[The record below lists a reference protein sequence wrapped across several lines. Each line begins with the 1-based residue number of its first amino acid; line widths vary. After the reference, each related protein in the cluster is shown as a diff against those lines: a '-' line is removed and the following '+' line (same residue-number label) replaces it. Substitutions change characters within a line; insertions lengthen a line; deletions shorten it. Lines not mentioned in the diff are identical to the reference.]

1 MEVDALCE
9 EWRLK
14 ELELTALKDKL
25 LEFDEGEAI
34 FASASTSSMSSDL
47 SDFAPPEPTTPCWLL
62 AKSVERSSSLS
73 TFSKDRKCGCPGEFC
88 HPINDSFFSTPGRL
102 EQLSGLFVE
111 NESTVAVSPFS
122 YCPDLS
128 NSSRVE
134 SVCVSTDTMASS
146 LSSTAELGLKSKYPV
161 LMAPTAP
168 SYYLGKSV
176 QKHTTLR
183 TIVEEEESDFDKEF
197 SQPFLSPAPLSL
209 IPREPREC
217 FVVKESTVTVS
228 PFAFLQPSG
237 LTREEQPVSAQADV
251 KQPAST
257 QVNVEQPASS
267 EAFSQANVR
276 KPARKECQ
284 CTWHIS
290 ARSEKETKKVTSKRC
305 NCTWCIRART
315 EKIETKK
322 VTSKKCNCTW
332 CIRARTEKIEA
343 KKVTSKKCNCTWCI
357 RARTEKIEAKMVT
370 SKKCYCTWCIRAR
383 TEKIEAKKVTSKKCN
398 CTWCIR
404 VRTEKIETKMVT
416 SKKCNC
422 TWCIRARTEKE
433 TKKVTS
439 KKEYKAKTALE
450 KSKVVEQETSSHTSI
465 EHSASSQANVQQL
478 ASTTANIEQLV
489 SAQANVRQ
497 PARKDCNCT
506 WCIRTRTEK
515 VETKKDM
522 SRKEYRARTDLEKSK
537 ETSSVETSDEM
548 LNSVLSTKKPSLPSR
563 YRPTK
568 LIWNVL
574 SSGPE
579 TGERSRGIDRKDFTF
594 QLQLSPT
601 CTVVRTASH
610 GGADR
615 AVSLGRRVDTP
626 TSHSSLMPPS
636 QRGPG
641 CRQGRKEPTRNKEN
655 KQVKRN
661 CSSTY

>member
-1 MEVDALCE
+1 MLFVLSFQVEVDALCE

-111 NESTVAVSPFS
+111 NKSTVAVSPFS
-122 YCPDLS
+122 YCQDLS

-146 LSSTAELGLKSKYPV
+146 LSSTAELGLKYPV

-168 SYYLGKSV
+168 SYYLSKSV
-176 QKHTTLR
+176 QKHMTLR
-183 TIVEEEESDFDKEF
+183 TIVEEEESDFNKEF
-197 SQPFLSPAPLSL
+197 SQPFLSPALLSL

-237 LTREEQPVSAQADV
+237 LTREEQPVSAQADI
-251 KQPAST
+251 KQPVST

-267 EAFSQANVR
+267 QANV
-276 KPARKECQ
+276 KQPAGKE
-284 CTWHIS
+284 
-290 ARSEKETKKVTSKRC
+290 C

-315 EKIETKK
+315 EKTETKK
-322 VTSKKCNCTW
+322 VTSKECNCTW
-332 CIRARTEKIEA
+332 CIRARTEKTET
-343 KKVTSKKCNCTWCI
+343 KKVTSKECNCTWCI
-357 RARTEKIEAKMVT
+357 RARTEK
-370 SKKCYCTWCIRAR
+370 
-383 TEKIEAKKVTSKKCN
+383 TETKKVTSK
-398 CTWCIR
+398 
-404 VRTEKIETKMVT
+404 E
-416 SKKCNC
+416 CNC

-433 TKKVTS
+433 TNKVTS
-439 KKEYKAKTALE
+439 KKEYKAKTTLE
-450 KSKVVEQETSSHTSI
+450 KSKVVEQP
-465 EHSASSQANVQQL
+465 ASSQAIVRQL

-489 SAQANVRQ
+489 SAQAKVRQ

-548 LNSVLSTKKPSLPSR
+548 LNSALSTKKPSLPSR
-563 YRPTK
+563 YHPTK

-601 CTVVRTASH
+601 CTVVCTASH
-610 GGADR
+610 RGADR

-641 CRQGRKEPTRNKEN
+641 RRQGRKEPTRNKEN